1 VKEGKP
7 VKVKS
12 VMTKEV
18 QGAEVPG
25 NREEALELLKKLKVS
40 ALPVLKH
47 GTKEL
52 VGIVRLRDFFENPD
66 ESQLGML
73 VNRDVITVREDDS
86 IREAAEKMLKSGAR
100 RLPVIKDGELAG
112 IITVRDIVCRAIAE
126 MDIKEP
132 ASDYMQQPLATV
144 WEGTP
149 LQAAVEMMGLAG
161 VRALPVI
168 NVKGELVGVIDDSD
182 IIAVSEVETESKMGQ
197 MKGRS
202 EGDSWTWDSEDR
214 IYITKKKLKAPD
226 KPVQEVM
233 SKNLVT
239 VTKRTSVSKCAKLMK
254 KKKIEQTPV
263 VTAGGDFVGVVRDE
277 DLLQALKS

>member
-1 VKEGKP
+1 M
-7 VKVKS
+7 KVKS

-18 QGAEVPG
+18 QGVEVPG

-40 ALPVLKH
+40 ALPVLKRR
-47 GTKEL
+47 TKEL
-52 VGIVRLRDFFENPD
+52 VGIVRLRDFFENPA
-66 ESQLGML
+66 EGQLAML
-73 VNRDVITVREDDS
+73 VNRDVATVKEDDS
-86 IREAAEKMLKSGAR
+86 LQEAAEKMLETGAR
-100 RLPVIKDGELAG
+100 RLPVIKDGELVG
-112 IITVRDIVCRAIAE
+112 IITVRDIVHRAIAE

-132 ASDYMQQPLATV
+132 ASDYMQRPLATV

-168 NVKGELVGVIDDSD
+168 NVKGELVGIIDDSD
-182 IIAVSEVETESKMGQ
+182 IIAISEVETELKMEQ

-214 IYITKKKLKAPD
+214 IYITKKKLRAPD
-226 KPVQEVM
+226 KAVQEVM
-233 SKNLVT
+233 SKDLVT

-254 KKKIEQTPV
+254 KKNIEQMPV
-263 VTAGGDFVGVVRDE
+263 VTAGGDFTGVVRDE